1 MVRRPR
7 GGRVPAA
14 AVRAYNFGGK
24 SAGASQT
31 ADTTELATTVGYFNV
46 DTDVLDTSIFTIFV
60 FSLLIVEWNGQTV
73 CAHHAWRKIINIPK
87 VHKST
92 HFT

>member
-1 MVRRPR
+1 MVSCGVMVRRPR

-73 CAHHAWRKIINIPK
+73 C
-87 VHKST
+87 V
-92 HFT
+92 

>member
-46 DTDVLDTSIFTIFV
+46 DTDVLDTSILFTIFV
-60 FSLLIVEWNGQTV
+60 FS
-73 CAHHAWRKIINIPK
+73 R
-87 VHKST
+87 
-92 HFT
+92 